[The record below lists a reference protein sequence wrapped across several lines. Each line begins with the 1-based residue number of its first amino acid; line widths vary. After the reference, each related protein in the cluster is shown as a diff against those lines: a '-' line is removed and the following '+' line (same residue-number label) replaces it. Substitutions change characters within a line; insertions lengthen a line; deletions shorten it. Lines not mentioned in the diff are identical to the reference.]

1 MDIVFGEKIS
11 GVKYHDREGSYLIA
25 IKDNLLAS
33 VKTPKGYFLLGG
45 GIEKNESHID
55 CIKRECIEE
64 IGYDVNIK
72 NYICSAE
79 IYSTHERI
87 GYFHPIQ
94 YYYYGEILNKIR
106 KPIEPD
112 HKFEW
117 ITLDNIEDKM
127 YVESQAWAVRQCLM
141 QAR

>member
-1 MDIVFGEKIS
+1 MDIVFGKKVL

-33 VKTPKGYFLLGG
+33 VKTSKGYFLLGG
-45 GIEKNESHID
+45 GIEKDESHID

-64 IGYDVNIK
+64 IGYEVNIE

-79 IYSTHERI
+79 IYSIHERI

-94 YYYYGEILNKIR
+94 YYYYGEILNKI
-106 KPIEPD
+106 KEPIEPD

-127 YVESQAWAVRQCLM
+127 YVESQAWAVRQYLM
-141 QAR
+141 QLK